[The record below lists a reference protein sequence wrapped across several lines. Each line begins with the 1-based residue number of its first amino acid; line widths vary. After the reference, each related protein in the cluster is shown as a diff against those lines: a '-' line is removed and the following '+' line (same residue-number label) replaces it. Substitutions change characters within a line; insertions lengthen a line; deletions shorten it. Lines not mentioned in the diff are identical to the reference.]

1 MSNAEEIEQMLMR
14 NEKLVTR
21 IAEVLALKR
30 NLVLVAVLALVWGL
44 FGFAYKTKAG
54 FLASICL
61 IISTVYILSIIYAY
75 FHDKIEKIFFS
86 ELKDRTGVPTIKE
99 IAAFISKLTC
109 GGSSIHNIAQM
120 TNSKRYMIA
129 GVCIALAVVFKFVR
143 PFWFNLIVVTA
154 AILAYPVYTLIQGKK
169 NASGP
174 APKQAPAEEKKV
186 VAEEEAQPEKVQ
198 EAEPATGEQA
208 EE

>member
-1 MSNAEEIEQMLMR
+1 
-14 NEKLVTR
+14 
-21 IAEVLALKR
+21 
-30 NLVLVAVLALVWGL
+30 
-44 FGFAYKTKAG
+44 
-54 FLASICL
+54 
-61 IISTVYILSIIYAY
+61 
-75 FHDKIEKIFFS
+75 
-86 ELKDRTGVPTIKE
+86 
-99 IAAFISKLTC
+99 
-109 GGSSIHNIAQM
+109 
-120 TNSKRYMIA
+120 MIA

-174 APKQAPAEEKKV
+174 ALKQAPAEEKKV